1 MSLCLDKFMK
11 YNKLFVLLLI
21 ALSLFACENSYR
33 DKFDIDTDK
42 LNTRKIEIKAY
53 GKALFEAD
61 TTKLKEE
68 LLRLQPEFP
77 QFLLADL
84 NDTENVLQIYNFVTD
99 TFLLSLNKQT
109 RKIFPDNKQLEK
121 DLLPLFQHFEH
132 FYPAIPLPQVYT
144 YISGVSHEIPV
155 IAGQNAIAIGLDNYL
170 GSETKAY
177 TQLAIPKYL
186 TFSMQPD
193 FIARDVAAAIYDAYL
208 PPQPKATTILDEMVM
223 AGKKL
228 LFIEAL
234 LPQITDEILLSYKP
248 EQLDWAKA
256 HEGEIWA
263 FLVGDQLLYSNNYEL
278 FKKLFAD
285 GPFTQDFGSEAPAR
299 LGEFMGLQL
308 IRSYANNHPNFCI
321 RKLIEAHDSQTIL
334 MEARYKPA
342 RK

>member
-1 MSLCLDKFMK
+1 MK
-11 YNKLFVLLLI
+11 HNKLFVLLLI
-21 ALSLFACENSYR
+21 AVSLFACETSYR
-33 DKFDIDTDK
+33 DKFDLDTSE
-42 LNTRKIEIKAY
+42 LNTQKLEIKAY
-53 GKALFEAD
+53 GQALFEAD

-68 LLRLQPEFP
+68 LMRLQPEFP

-84 NDTENVLQIYNFVTD
+84 NNPENIKQIYDFVTD

-109 RKIFPDNKQLEK
+109 RKVFPNNNQLEK
-121 DLLPLFQHFEH
+121 ELLPVFQHFEH
-132 FYPAIPLPQVYT
+132 FYPAIPLPQAYT
-144 YISGVSHEIPV
+144 YISGVNHEIPV
-155 IAGQNAIAIGLDNYL
+155 IAGEDAIAIGLDNYL

-186 TFSMQPD
+186 TYGMQPD
-193 FIARDVAAAIYDAYL
+193 FIARDLAAAIYDAYL
-208 PPQPKATTILDEMVM
+208 PPQPNASTILDEMVM

-234 LPQITDEILLSYKP
+234 VPQVTDEILLFYKP
-248 EQLDWAKA
+248 EQLEWAKA

-263 FLVGDQLLYSNNYEL
+263 FLVGDQLLYSNNYDL

-285 GPFTQDFGSEAPAR
+285 GPFAQDFGAEAPAR

-308 IRSYANNHPNFCI
+308 VRSYAINHLNFCI
-321 RKLIEAHDSQTIL
+321 RKLIEERDAQTIL

>member
-1 MSLCLDKFMK
+1 MK

-21 ALSLFACENSYR
+21 AISFFACETSYR
-33 DKFDIDTDK
+33 ERFDIDTDK
-42 LNTRKIEIKAY
+42 LNTQEIEIKAY

-61 TTKLKEE
+61 TTKLKDE
-68 LLRLQPEFP
+68 LLKLQPEFP

-84 NDTENVLQIYNFVTD
+84 NDPENVMQMYNFVTD

-109 RKIFPDNKQLEK
+109 RKVFPDNKQLEK
-121 DLLPLFQHFEH
+121 DLLPVFQHFEH
-132 FYPAIPLPQVYT
+132 FYPAIPLPQVFT
-144 YISGVSHEIPV
+144 YISGVSYEIPV
-155 IAGQNAIAIGLDNYL
+155 IAGQDAIAIGLDNYL

-177 TQLAIPKYL
+177 AQLAIPNFLIYG
-186 TFSMQPD
+186 MQAD
-193 FIARDVAAAIYDAYL
+193 FIARDFAAAIYDAYL
-208 PPQPKATTILDEMVM
+208 PAQPNASTILDEMVM

-234 LPQITDEILLSYKP
+234 VPQATDEILLSYKP
-248 EQLDWAKA
+248 EQLEWAKA

-263 FLVGDQLLYSNNYEL
+263 FLVGDQLLYSNNYDL
-278 FKKLFAD
+278 FKKLFAE
-285 GPFTQDFGSEAPAR
+285 GPFAQDFGDEAPAR

-321 RKLIEAHDSQTIL
+321 RKLIEEHDSQTIL

-342 RK
+342 RQ